1 MTIYELNHLGLFVRD
16 LSASFDFYAKLGAQV
31 VFHETIVGT
40 PVEIAYVQVGG
51 GLVEFIYD
59 PEALTPV
66 PYGPD
71 HLAFLSDSLDADYAR
86 LLAAGCLDATP
97 PKPAGTGFG
106 RLAFVLTP
114 DGARIELLQRDL
126 DLRIPEPEHAL
137 ALALDHVAYA
147 AADPVDAARLL
158 RDVIGM
164 EAAGEGRFR
173 FGSDALELTTPAASG
188 ARFPHLA
195 LRMAST
201 ADAVAAL
208 ESRGVAVERTHDG
221 ARLTDPDGLGILVT
235 S

>member
-1 MTIYELNHLGLFVRD
+1 MAIYELNHLGLHVRD
-16 LSASFDFYAKLGAQV
+16 IHASLDFYAKLGARV

-40 PVEIAYVQVGG
+40 PVQIAYVQLAG
-51 GLVEFIYD
+51 GLIEFIYD

-66 PYGPD
+66 PYGSD

-126 DLRIPEPEHAL
+126 DLRIPETQDTL
-137 ALALDHVAYA
+137 AHSLDHVAYA
-147 AADPVDAARLL
+147 AADPADAARLL

-164 EAAGEGRFR
+164 EPAGESRFR
-173 FGSDALELTTPAASG
+173 FGNDALQLTTPAVTG
-188 ARFPHLA
+188 PRFPHVTLRVASIDEAAATLETRGLA
-195 LRMAST
+195 
-201 ADAVAAL
+201 V
-208 ESRGVAVERTHDG
+208 VRTLYG
-221 ARLTDPDGLGILVT
+221 ARLTDPDGLAIRLMP
-235 S
+235 